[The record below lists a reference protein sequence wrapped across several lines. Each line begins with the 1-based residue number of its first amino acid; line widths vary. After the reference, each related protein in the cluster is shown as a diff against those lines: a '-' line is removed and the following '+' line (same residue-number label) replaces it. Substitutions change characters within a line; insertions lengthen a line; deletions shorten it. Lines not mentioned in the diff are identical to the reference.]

1 MDASS
6 IEFLNQH
13 GMDFNKWTREG
24 VPYVTVDVAN
34 ALERKYETQQQEE
47 LQGEKSNNTS
57 SNSMWRD
64 PTRRRITLTKESDV
78 QFHARAMASLR
89 EWIDRSIQGSP
100 SMLLPACNRFL
111 RRALYET
118 IELEYP
124 ALILENAG
132 SEYRDQIRVWRL
144 SEEEKVQRKERLAR
158 EAWETLVMNVGFT
171 RVFMALSN
179 ANKGFKQVN
188 STILASSV
196 EQVDVSAKVE
206 FEPMGRRVPIICHN
220 GLMDILFLITH
231 FVSHKLPE
239 KYQDAKAMIHET
251 FPLVYDTKILATECS
266 DQRTV
271 GDNTVLGTL
280 FDRFVMNDLEFL
292 MDRNFEVVNASG
304 SDPDQ
309 KHEASYD
316 AFMTGAVFVALARRI
331 QEEEGLLAISLC
343 DIFSSDYNLITKDL
357 FGRNKVSNTVVAA
370 YPVCGF
376 LLICLT
382 CCFVSASL
390 NQQLFLMLTLY
401 TIDLE
406 NATEDPL
413 RRGLSPTSTYRVSGI
428 DPAITTSDIIR
439 CLSNLVDQVL
449 EQQVRFE
456 IVWVDDRT
464 FLVAART
471 QDDDDT
477 LQRHGELIHMA
488 LRRRFACEDIC
499 TLDQYLQAT
508 AAAEEAKQRT
518 EESGGGMWSSFLALF
533 GYGKNKR
540 KSEEWDG
547 MDGEPSAK
555 RRRT

>member
-1 MDASS
+1 
-6 IEFLNQH
+6 
-13 GMDFNKWTREG
+13 
-24 VPYVTVDVAN
+24 
-34 ALERKYETQQQEE
+34 
-47 LQGEKSNNTS
+47 
-57 SNSMWRD
+57 
-64 PTRRRITLTKESDV
+64 
-78 QFHARAMASLR
+78 
-89 EWIDRSIQGSP
+89 
-100 SMLLPACNRFL
+100 
-111 RRALYET
+111 
-118 IELEYP
+118 
-124 ALILENAG
+124 
-132 SEYRDQIRVWRL
+132 
-144 SEEEKVQRKERLAR
+144 
-158 EAWETLVMNVGFT
+158 MNVGFT

-220 GLMDILFLITH
+220 GLMDILFLMTH

-304 SDPDQ
+304 TDPDQ

-518 EESGGGMWSSFLALF
+518 EESGGGMWSSFLGLF

>member
-1 MDASS
+1 MNASS

-34 ALERKYETQQQEE
+34 ALESKYETQQQKE
-47 LQGEKSNNTS
+47 LQGEKNNTS

-171 RVFMALSN
+171 RVFLALSN
-179 ANKGFKQVN
+179 ANTGLKQVN

-220 GLMDILFLITH
+220 GLMDILFLMTH

-518 EESGGGMWSSFLALF
+518 EESGGGMWSSFLGLF

>member
-1 MDASS
+1 MNASS

-34 ALERKYETQQQEE
+34 ALESKYETQQQKE
-47 LQGEKSNNTS
+47 LQGEKNNTS

-179 ANKGFKQVN
+179 ANTGLKQVN

-220 GLMDILFLITH
+220 GLMDILFLMTH

-518 EESGGGMWSSFLALF
+518 EESGGGMWSSFLGLF

>member
-1 MDASS
+1 MNASS

-34 ALERKYETQQQEE
+34 ALESKYETQQQKE
-47 LQGEKSNNTS
+47 LQGEKNNTS

-518 EESGGGMWSSFLALF
+518 EESGGGMWSSFLGLF

>member
-1 MDASS
+1 MNASS

-34 ALERKYETQQQEE
+34 ALESKYETQQQKE
-47 LQGEKSNNTS
+47 LQGEKNNTS

-171 RVFMALSN
+171 RVFLALSN
-179 ANKGFKQVN
+179 ANTGLKQVN

-220 GLMDILFLITH
+220 GLMDILFLMTH

-304 SDPDQ
+304 TDPDQ

-518 EESGGGMWSSFLALF
+518 EESGGGMWSSFLGLF

>member
-304 SDPDQ
+304 TDPDQ